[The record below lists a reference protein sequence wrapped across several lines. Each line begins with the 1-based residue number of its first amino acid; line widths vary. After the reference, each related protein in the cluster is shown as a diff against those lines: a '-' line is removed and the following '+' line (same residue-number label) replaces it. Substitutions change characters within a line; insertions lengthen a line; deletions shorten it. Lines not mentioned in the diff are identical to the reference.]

1 MQTDIEIARQ
11 ARLQPIQTIA
21 DRLGIP
27 AEAVSPYGRFIGK
40 VELDH
45 IAALSH
51 YQFILTRF
59 CLTNYWRLQNTNLFD

>member
-11 ARLQPIQTIA
+11 ARLQPIQSIA

-40 VELDH
+40 VDLD
-45 IAALSH
+45 
-51 YQFILTRF
+51 
-59 CLTNYWRLQNTNLFD
+59 RLVPPSVQVPCVSRSVGR

>member
-27 AEAVSPYGRFIGK
+27 AEAVSPYGRFIGMSRRSPSGPSR
-40 VELDH
+40 V
-45 IAALSH
+45 
-51 YQFILTRF
+51 
-59 CLTNYWRLQNTNLFD
+59 

>member
-11 ARLQPIQTIA
+11 ARLQPIQTSA

-40 VELDH
+40 VSDPVPLRADDKGHLHVEEG
-45 IAALSH
+45 
-51 YQFILTRF
+51 
-59 CLTNYWRLQNTNLFD
+59 